1 MQATGTRNEAH
12 EAHDGAGWLDLA
24 AAPLEPLRVL
34 IADDNTAARAGIKRA
49 IEPHGLNVV
58 GEASRADDAV
68 RLALEHEPDVCII
81 AVDLPGSGVEVTRAI
96 THALPNTKIVM
107 MSATARDE
115 DLLEAL
121 RAGADG
127 YLLMSTA
134 ASRLPHAIRGVTR
147 GEAALPRAMTARLIL
162 EFRER
167 GMSRRVL
174 VHPDRAAVELTARE
188 YEVFQRLRRHEGTAQ
203 IASRLGIS
211 QVTVR
216 RHVASALRKLGA
228 PNRRRAIEMLEHAD
242 PDGAD
247 LS

>member
-1 MQATGTRNEAH
+1 VKATGPRR
-12 EAHDGAGWLDLA
+12 EAHDDADWLELA
-24 AAPLEPLRVL
+24 AAPPKLLRVL
-34 IADDNTAARAGIKRA
+34 VALDNTAARAGIKRA
-49 IEPHGLNVV
+49 IEPHGLKVV
-58 GEASRADDAV
+58 GEASQSDDAV
-68 RLALEHEPDVCII
+68 QLALGREPDVCII

-96 THALPNTKIVM
+96 KQALPETKIVM

-127 YLLMSTA
+127 YLLMSTP
-134 ASRLPHAIRGVTR
+134 ASRLPHAIRGVTQ

-167 GMSRRVL
+167 GMRRRVV
-174 VHPDRAAVELTARE
+174 VHPSQAEIELTARE
-188 YEVFQRLRRHEGTAQ
+188 YEVFQRLRKHEGTAQ

-216 RHVASALRKLGA
+216 RHVASVLRKLGA
-228 PNRRRAIEMLEHAD
+228 PNRRRAIEMLEPVD
-242 PDGAD
+242 PDGPEI
-247 LS
+247 S

>member
-1 MQATGTRNEAH
+1 VVKATGPRREAQDD
-12 EAHDGAGWLDLA
+12 ADWLELA
-24 AAPLEPLRVL
+24 AAPPKLLRVL
-34 IADDNTAARAGIKRA
+34 VALDNTAARAGIKRA
-49 IEPHGLNVV
+49 IEPHGLKVV
-58 GEASRADDAV
+58 GEASQSDDAV
-68 RLALEHEPDVCII
+68 QLALGREPDVCII

-96 THALPNTKIVM
+96 KQALPETKIVM

-127 YLLMSTA
+127 YLLMSTP
-134 ASRLPHAIRGVTR
+134 ASRLPHAIRGVTQ

-174 VHPDRAAVELTARE
+174 VHPDRAEVELTARE

-216 RHVASALRKLGA
+216 RHVASALHKLGA
-228 PNRRRAIEMLEHAD
+228 PNRRRAIEMLEQAD
-242 PDGAD
+242 PDGTD
-247 LS
+247 IS

>member
-1 MQATGTRNEAH
+1 MRATGSRYEAQ
-12 EAHDGAGWLDLA
+12 EAHDEAGWLELA
-24 AAPLEPLRVL
+24 AGPLEPLRIL

-49 IEPHGLNVV
+49 IEPHGLNVI
-58 GEASRADDAV
+58 GEASHADGAM
-68 RLALEHEPDVCII
+68 RLALAHEPDVCII
-81 AVDLPGSGVEVTRAI
+81 AVDLPGSGVEATRAI
-96 THALPNTKIVM
+96 NAALPDTKIVM
-107 MSATARDE
+107 MSATPRDE

-127 YLLMSTA
+127 YLLMTTP

-167 GMSRRVL
+167 GMSRRVF
-174 VHPDRAAVELTARE
+174 VHPDRAEVELTARE
-188 YEVFQRLRRHEGTAQ
+188 YEVFQRLRRREGTAQ

-228 PNRRRAIEMLEHAD
+228 PNRRRAIEMLEQAD
-242 PDGAD
+242 PDGTGV
-247 LS
+247 S

>member
-1 MQATGTRNEAH
+1 MQATGPLHDPHDEAN
-12 EAHDGAGWLDLA
+12 WLELA
-24 AAPLEPLRVL
+24 TAPLEPLRVL
-34 IADDNTAARAGIKRA
+34 VADDATAARAGIKGA
-49 IEPHGLNVV
+49 IEPHGLQVV
-58 GEASRADDAV
+58 AEATHADDAV
-68 RLALEHEPDVCII
+68 RMALAHEPDVCII
-81 AVDLPGSGVEVTRAI
+81 AVDLPGSGVEVARAVKQS
-96 THALPNTKIVM
+96 LPDTKIVM

-115 DLLEAL
+115 ELLEAL

-127 YLLMSTA
+127 YLLMSTP

-167 GMSRRVL
+167 GMRRRIA
-174 VHPDRAAVELTARE
+174 VHPGRAEVELTARE
-188 YEVFQRLRRHEGTAQ
+188 FEVFQLLRRHEGTAQ

-216 RHVASALRKLGA
+216 RHVASVLRKLGA
-228 PNRRRAIEMLEHAD
+228 PNRRQAIEMLEHVD
-242 PDGAD
+242 PDDSD

>member
-1 MQATGTRNEAH
+1 MPATGPPHGVQEQASWL
-12 EAHDGAGWLDLA
+12 ELAGPPA
-24 AAPLEPLRVL
+24 EPLRVL

-49 IEPHGLNVV
+49 IEPHGLLVV
-58 GEASRADDAV
+58 AETSGADDAV
-68 RLALEHEPDVCII
+68 RLALAHEPDVCII

-96 THALPNTKIVM
+96 KRWLPNTRIVM
-107 MSATARDE
+107 MSSTARDE

-127 YLLMSTA
+127 YLMMSTP

-167 GMSRRVL
+167 GMRRHVV
-174 VHPDRAAVELTARE
+174 VHPSQAEIELTARE
-188 YEVFQRLRRHEGTAQ
+188 YEVFQRLRKHEGTAQ

-216 RHVASALRKLGA
+216 RHVASVLRKLGA
-228 PNRRRAIEMLEHAD
+228 PNRRRAIEMLEPVD
-242 PDGAD
+242 PDGPEI
-247 LS
+247 S